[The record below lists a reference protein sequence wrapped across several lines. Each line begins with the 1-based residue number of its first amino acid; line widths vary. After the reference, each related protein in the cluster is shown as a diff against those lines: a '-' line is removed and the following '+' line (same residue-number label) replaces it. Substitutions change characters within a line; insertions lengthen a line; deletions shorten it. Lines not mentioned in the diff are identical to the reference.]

1 MPSQLQQLS
10 LQQDQRPA
18 AAAHHQRHHAQLHER
33 RPTNRRENE
42 FMQTGTNI
50 VQLQFKAQLK
60 REKKRLLKTGQRLT
74 LDMHLNCCIPGTLQ
88 LYGGHCDDY
97 TFDSGTLLRS
107 GCRNYYDTLELQSK
121 LFKQFARSSIHA
133 GCVACGRDQAH
144 AA

>member
-42 FMQTGTNI
+42 FMQIGTNI

-60 REKKRLLKTGQRLT
+60 REKKRSLKNGQRLT
-74 LDMHLNCCIPGTLQ
+74 LDMHLNCCIPGTRQ

-107 GCRNYYDTLELQSK
+107 DCRNYYDTLAHP
-121 LFKQFARSSIHA
+121 KQL
-133 GCVACGRDQAH
+133 CVKYVQ
-144 AA
+144 

>member
-60 REKKRLLKTGQRLT
+60 REKKRSLKNGQRLT
-74 LDMHLNCCIPGTLQ
+74 LDMHSNCCIPGTLQ

-107 GCRNYYDTLELQSK
+107 GCRNYYDTLAHP
-121 LFKQFARSSIHA
+121 KQP
-133 GCVACGRDQAH
+133 CVKYVQ
-144 AA
+144 